1 MLIRLLATVIL
12 VSFASLTNAQVAF
25 PTVFP
30 APVLLLDR
38 DGLLTDTRLGQ
49 SILLQEAADRDA
61 LIQEGQEIARA
72 FESEE
77 TQLTER
83 RLSMSGEDFQ
93 ALSDDFDAR
102 VQAVRDRQLADGF
115 ALQQESEENRKRF
128 LELARPY
135 IGQLMQKYSASA
147 VLDVRSVIQFNRSMD
162 ITDELIILLDEAF
175 MQNPYMMNEE

>member
-1 MLIRLLATVIL
+1 MLIRLLSAVIL
-12 VSFASLTNAQVAF
+12 ISFASLSSAQTAF

-30 APVLLLDR
+30 APILLMDR

-49 SILLQEAADRDA
+49 SILLQEDADRDA

-83 RLSMSGEDFQ
+83 RLSMSSEDFQ
-93 ALSDDFDAR
+93 VLSDDFDTR
-102 VQAVRDRQLADGF
+102 VQAVRDRQLAEGF

-128 LELARPY
+128 LEFARPY
-135 IGQLMQKYSASA
+135 IGKIMQKYSASA
-147 VLDVRSVIQFNRSMD
+147 VLDVRSVIQFNRAMD

-175 MQNPYMMNEE
+175 MENPYLMNEE